1 MWRGKM
7 NWRDT
12 DFVGYRHT
20 VLALAT
26 VAIIAAG
33 VVVPME
39 SRTPSLNGP
48 ATSTSVAV
56 NRRLKVGGAVRP
68 PKKLVDVKPEYPED
82 ARTAKIEGVVILG
95 IVIGEDGSVLD
106 TTVLRSIPA
115 LDQAAVDAVSQWVF
129 EPTLLNGEPVEIEM
143 SVTVNFTLQ

>member
-1 MWRGKM
+1 
-7 NWRDT
+7 
-12 DFVGYRHT
+12 
-20 VLALAT
+20 
-26 VAIIAAG
+26 
-33 VVVPME
+33 
-39 SRTPSLNGP
+39 
-48 ATSTSVAV
+48 
-56 NRRLKVGGAVRP
+56 VGGAVRP
-68 PKKLVDVKPEYPED
+68 PKKLVDVKPVYPED

-143 SVTVNFTLQ
+143 TVTVNFTLQ

>member
-1 MWRGKM
+1 MD
-7 NWRDT
+7 WRDT
-12 DFVGYRHT
+12 DFVDYRRT

-26 VAIIAAG
+26 AAIIVAG

-39 SRTPSLNGP
+39 SRPSLNGP
-48 ATSTSVAV
+48 VTSTSVAV
-56 NRRLKVGGAVRP
+56 NRRLKVGGSVRP
-68 PKKLVDVKPEYPED
+68 PKKLVDVKPAYPED
-82 ARTAKIEGVVILG
+82 ARAAKIEGVVILG